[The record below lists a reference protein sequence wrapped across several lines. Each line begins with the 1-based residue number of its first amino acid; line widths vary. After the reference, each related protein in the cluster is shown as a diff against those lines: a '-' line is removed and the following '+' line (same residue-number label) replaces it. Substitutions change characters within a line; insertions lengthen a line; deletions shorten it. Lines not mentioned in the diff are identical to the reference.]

1 MSEPHDIVD
10 NVNPDYGPRVAFDR
24 SLRAVMWWDAFL
36 SLEVALLAIVAL
48 PIVMLADLPRSIAV
62 GVGVAAIVSAIV
74 LAACGVVTAIL
85 IGVRLRRGE
94 DLLPSSLRLP
104 LPAWM
109 RPTLQDQTSDQRG
122 DERRG

>member
-1 MSEPHDIVD
+1 MLKPAGA
-10 NVNPDYGPRVAFDR
+10 YDR

-36 SLEVALLAIVAL
+36 SLEAALLAIVAL
-48 PIVMLADLPRSIAV
+48 PVVMLADVPRSIAV

-85 IGVRLRRGE
+85 IGLRMRRGE

-104 LPAWM
+104 LPAWT
-109 RPTLQDQTSDQRG
+109 RPTLQDRNEASRIPPR
-122 DERRG
+122 E